1 MIWTVSGTGRFYA
14 PGFIFALIAHQS
26 QEMVAPRSRPVIQGL
41 CEAFMKD
48 MPRIATITTLSLL
61 LTIGLAVAQSPPTR
75 PLADPI
81 IRLEDGLLRWPV
93 SAADAAYRAI
103 DGRHLHAVV
112 EDFAAIAR
120 RYQRRGPPAVSGVE
134 LSGLRQTKKARR
146 ISSDDFSRSA

>member
-1 MIWTVSGTGRFYA
+1 
-14 PGFIFALIAHQS
+14 
-26 QEMVAPRSRPVIQGL
+26 
-41 CEAFMKD
+41 MKY

-93 SAADAAYRAI
+93 SAADAAYSAI

-120 RYQRRGPPAVSGVE
+120 RYRDAGHPQYWGRIIGTSADEESAAYLVRRFQQIGLTDVRRQPFDLPPQWMPRSWEITAMVS
-134 LSGLRQTKKARR
+134 
-146 ISSDDFSRSA
+146 